1 MTDQEILSRVDHT
14 LLQAVASR
22 EQVKTLCEEALRH
35 EVASVCVPPVY
46 VRPVYAEYG
55 KSLVIC
61 TVVGFPLGYSVTAA
75 KVLETEQAIA
85 DGASEIDMV
94 VNISD
99 VKNGYFNAV
108 LDEVKAV
115 RKACGGKILKVIV
128 ETCYLSEDEKIRLC
142 KIVTEAGADFI
153 KTSTGFGT
161 AGAAL
166 ADIALFRRH
175 IGANVRIKA
184 AGGIKTREDLEAFIE
199 AGAERIGTSSAVRLL
214 GGEAGCICRP

>member
-1 MTDQEILSRVDHT
+1 MHS
-14 LLQAVASR
+14 
-22 EQVKTLCEEALRH
+22 
-35 EVASVCVPPVY
+35 
-46 VRPVYAEYG
+46 G
-55 KSLVIC
+55 WFSL
-61 TVVGFPLGYSVTAA
+61 GLFR
-75 KVLETEQAIA
+75 
-85 DGASEIDMV
+85 
-94 VNISD
+94 ISD